1 MCHECQL
8 IFFGLEKLLKRCGGR
23 PFDHPDRRG
32 PEGKMR
38 RAEATVSRPPGA
50 RPVFI
55 AAQGDAAGPAE
66 PADRGSG
73 GPVEQQQHP
82 TDAEIPR

>member
-1 MCHECQL
+1 
-8 IFFGLEKLLKRCGGR
+8 
-23 PFDHPDRRG
+23 
-32 PEGKMR
+32 MR